1 MAGKDYTELNAL
13 IEQYEDS
20 LERNNETEAASLLA
34 AINAKLDENDGDVSQ
49 IIQSA
54 KAFQSQIESTLGN
67 EYRRFSSL
75 LPAYRSNPMLMVREQ
90 WLRMYA
96 KLISQPDAEVLYVPD
111 PLMSITIGI
120 AGSTTIQEIRRKA
133 VIARKERETNMKA
146 MDGRSYIE
154 RASDMSIG
162 KAGRQ
167 LKIENGKAVPL
178 GVPR

>member
-1 MAGKDYTELNAL
+1 MMV
-13 IEQYEDS
+13 
-20 LERNNETEAASLLA
+20 LL
-34 AINAKLDENDGDVSQ
+34 
-49 IIQSA
+49 
-54 KAFQSQIESTLGN
+54 
-67 EYRRFSSL
+67 
-75 LPAYRSNPMLMVREQ
+75 
-90 WLRMYA
+90 
-96 KLISQPDAEVLYVPD
+96 PD